1 MNPSSLP
8 ATLMRG
14 GTRKAV
20 FLHQRDLPAHARERD
35 ALIARL
41 LGSPDPAGG
50 QLDGLGG
57 AYPATSRV
65 VIVSPSRR
73 DDCDVDALFG
83 AVAAQTGE
91 IDWSGGEGD
100 LIAAAG
106 VFALLEGLHPCTE
119 GVARVRIWHGGSRAR
134 IDALVPV
141 RDGQV
146 LERGAFCEDGVPFG
160 SAEIRLE
167 FLDPTDG
174 GRTGPLLPS
183 GSVNDR
189 LEVPGMGE
197 VAMSVLGGSWPAV
210 FVRAASLGLSGRESL
225 AQLERERR
233 LKPRGQALLEAVARR
248 FDLASPGAQAALLGV
263 PAPALVWVAPPA
275 AYRSSAGTDVTAGE
289 IDLVARST
297 LHGRLMATVPASV
310 SVAIAVAAAL
320 PGTLVNELARTLP
333 GVPTRIGH
341 PSGAAAV
348 GADVG
353 RHQGQWRVEK
363 VVISHGARRLMS
375 GRVYA

>member
-1 MNPSSLP
+1 MNPCSLP

-14 GTRKAV
+14 GARKAV
-20 FLHQRDLPAHARERD
+20 FLHQRDLPAHMRERD

-41 LGSPDPAGG
+41 LGSPDPAGS

-57 AYPATSRV
+57 SDPATSRV

-83 AVAAQTGE
+83 SVAAHSGE

-100 LIAAAG
+100 LVAAAG
-106 VFALLEGLHPCTE
+106 AFALLEGLLACTE
-119 GVARVRIWHGGSRAR
+119 GVTRVRLWHGGARAR

-141 RDGQV
+141 RDGRV
-146 LERGAFCEDGVPFG
+146 LERGAFSEDGVPFG
-160 SAEIRLE
+160 CAEIRLE

-174 GRTGPLLPS
+174 GRAGPLLPS
-183 GSVNDR
+183 GSVSDR
-189 LEVPGMGE
+189 LEVPGLGE
-197 VAMSVLGGSWPAV
+197 VGVTVLGGGWPAV
-210 FVRAASLGLSGRESL
+210 FVRAASLGLNGRESL

-233 LKPRGQALLEAVARR
+233 LKPRAQALLEAVVRR
-248 FDLASPGAQAALLGV
+248 FGLTAPPAQACLLGV
-263 PAPALVWVAPPA
+263 PVPALIWVAPPA
-275 AYRSSAGTDVTAGE
+275 TYRSASGAEVSAGE
-289 IDLVARST
+289 IDLVARSA
-297 LHGRLMATVPASV
+297 LHGRLIAAVPASV

-320 PGTLVNELARTLP
+320 PGTLVNEIARTLP

-341 PSGAAAV
+341 LSGAAAV

-353 RHQGQWRVEK
+353 RHEGQWRVEK

-375 GRVYA
+375 GRVFA

>member
-1 MNPSSLP
+1 MNPCSLP

-20 FLHQRDLPAHARERD
+20 FLHQRDLPAHAAERD

-57 AYPATSRV
+57 SHPATSRV

-83 AVAAQTGE
+83 SVAAATGE

-100 LIAAAG
+100 LVAAAG
-106 VFALLEGLHPCTE
+106 VFALLEGLHPSAE
-119 GVARVRIWHGGSRAR
+119 GVARVRVWHGGARAR

-141 RDGQV
+141 RDGRV

-174 GRTGPLLPS
+174 GRAGPLLPS
-183 GSVNDR
+183 GSVSDR

-197 VAMSVLGGSWPAV
+197 VAMTVLGGSWPAV
-210 FVRAASLGLSGRESL
+210 FVRAASLGLNGRESL

-233 LKPRGQALLEAVARR
+233 FKPRAQALLEAVARR
-248 FDLASPGAQAALLGV
+248 FGLAAPAVQASLLGV
-263 PAPALVWVAPPA
+263 PAPALVWVAPPS
-275 AYRSSAGTDVTAGE
+275 AYRSSSGTEVAAGE
-289 IDLVARST
+289 IDLVARSA
-297 LHGRLMATVPASV
+297 LHGRLMAAVPLSL
-310 SVAIAVAAAL
+310 IH
-320 PGTLVNELARTLP
+320 
-333 GVPTRIGH
+333 I
-341 PSGAAAV
+341 
-348 GADVG
+348 
-353 RHQGQWRVEK
+353 
-363 VVISHGARRLMS
+363 
-375 GRVYA
+375 